1 VPISLVCTPIFLPC
15 ASEAPCSPVFLP
27 LCSPR
32 ALLPDAPPCRTH
44 RRSVRA
50 RSAPPMPRLPALGVL
65 LPIPYSPTTVVLSTP
80 ARLHG
85 GVRQVRQRSVTSSII
100 VAAACLHACSPGAI
114 CCALAPALVACDN
127 SGRATSGVIPFTAS
141 VTSFVCSRASAPSRR
156 PSLALDTR
164 AKLESLSCSRIA
176 RQI

>member
-85 GVRQVRQRSVTSSII
+85 RVRQVRQRSVTVRLLS
-100 VAAACLHACSPGAI
+100 L
-114 CCALAPALVACDN
+114 L
-127 SGRATSGVIPFTAS
+127 
-141 VTSFVCSRASAPSRR
+141 RASMHARR
-156 PSLALDTR
+156 VPFVVPLHPLLSLVTTPDVLRPASFPSLLV
-164 AKLESLSCSRIA
+164 
-176 RQI
+176 